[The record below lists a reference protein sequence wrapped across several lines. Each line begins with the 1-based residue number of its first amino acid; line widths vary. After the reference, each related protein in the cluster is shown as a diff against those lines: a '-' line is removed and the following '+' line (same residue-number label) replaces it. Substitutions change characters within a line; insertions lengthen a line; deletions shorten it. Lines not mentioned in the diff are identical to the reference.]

1 MDKKRVVITGMGVVA
16 PNGVG
21 VENYF
26 NNLLNGVSGIKH
38 SEEMESLNL
47 RCQVSGMPDVSQEY
61 IESKLPR
68 LLANSLGNRGI
79 VYACLAALEAWEK
92 AGLPIDDELKE
103 NIGMVFGSGALGLD
117 TSIGEIVSTIES
129 GNSRRLGSRKIPQS
143 MNSGA
148 AAHINYLLGLGG
160 PVLSNSSA
168 CITGSE
174 ALLTGYDQIQ
184 LGKADI
190 MLCGSTEGDGRYIW
204 AGFDAM
210 RVLCSDSND
219 SPETASRPMSTNP
232 TGFVPASGAGAIVI
246 ETLESALERNAT
258 IYAEVLG
265 GHQNSGGLR
274 NGGTMTAPNST
285 AVVGCIQTAIKKAGV
300 HAQEIDLI
308 NGHLT
313 STKGDVIEIQ
323 NWVTALGRKGS
334 DFPYIN
340 TPKSMIGHCIA
351 GAGSIELNAS
361 ILQLYNQQIHANLNT
376 KSLNPIIT
384 DLIDS
389 SKIVDQSQ
397 KVELNTVIKANF
409 GFGDLNCAV
418 VLRKFEHGKD

>member
-1 MDKKRVVITGMGVVA
+1 MGVVA

-21 VENYF
+21 TETYF
-26 NNLLNGVSGIKH
+26 SNLLNGVSGLKH
-38 SEEMESLNL
+38 SLEMESLNL

-92 AGLPIDDELKE
+92 AGLPINDQLKE

-210 RVLCSDSND
+210 RVLCSDSNEA
-219 SPETASRPMSTNP
+219 PQTASRPMSANP
-232 TGFVPASGAGAIVI
+232 TGFVPASGAGAMVI
-246 ETLESALERNAT
+246 ETLESAIARNAT

-274 NGGTMTAPNST
+274 NGGTMTAPNSA
-285 AVVGCIQTAIKKAGV
+285 AVAIKKAGID
-300 HAQEIDLI
+300 ASEIDLI

-313 STKGDVIEIQ
+313 STKGDVLEIQ
-323 NWVTALGRKGS
+323 NWVNALGRKGN

-376 KSLNPIIT
+376 ESLNPIIT
-384 DLIDS
+384 DLVDS

-418 VLRKFEHGKD
+418 VLRKFEHGKN